1 MTEEAFFED
10 MAKIYQIVKIDYT
23 FLTNCLI

>member
-10 MAKIYQIVKIDYT
+10 MAKIYQIVKNDYT
-23 FLTNCLI
+23 FRTNYFI